1 MEADVRPTPPPD
13 ELEALEQ
20 ALGPLLGASNE
31 SPASTWWQ
39 EGVRENFLDEEDA

>member
-20 ALGPLLGASNE
+20 ALRPLLGATEGS
-31 SPASTWWQ
+31 SPSPWWQ
-39 EGVRENFLDEEDA
+39 EGIRENVLDDDDA